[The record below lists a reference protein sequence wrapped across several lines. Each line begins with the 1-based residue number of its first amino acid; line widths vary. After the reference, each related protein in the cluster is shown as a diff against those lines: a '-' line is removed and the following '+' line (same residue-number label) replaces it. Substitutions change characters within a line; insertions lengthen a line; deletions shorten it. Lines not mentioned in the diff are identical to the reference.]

1 MLCLTRIAT
10 LPHLAAAA
18 AEEALQKS
26 TFAVLRRKIF
36 DALRHQQNPNVP
48 LATPALNAFSFSGL
62 YLWGFLVLSRSELK
76 VQQRPAIEL
85 VM

>member
-48 LATPALNAFSFSGL
+48 LQLMHLVSLGISEDSFHMVDL
-62 YLWGFLVLSRSELK
+62 
-76 VQQRPAIEL
+76 
-85 VM
+85 